1 MNKRPSPLQKHPLA
15 LEQERLDFL
24 PKLLEVTNSMK
35 SWNVPKLSSLSPNKR
50 NKINGSSSSN
60 LTWEILLAIP
70 VWYGV
75 GVGSICTTKMLLMK
89 EYAVP
94 PLVLTL
100 QQLTVG
106 SLLLRTHLFC
116 TGRLQPLP
124 KNLFSNT
131 QTIYYDFVLTGLFNA
146 LDFLASNTCFSH
158 SSASFVETMKASEP
172 LMTTA
177 IALFFGIDSLS
188 GNEAICFLI
197 LISGVFCST
206 IANSSGSNRVDQNEF
221 HQSMKTACIVMI
233 ANLCFALRAK
243 SQKLFRA
250 HVDSQKVNDEN
261 LLMHMEQIGAMSLVV
276 PVIIFELPGVVERI
290 VNSSLQTNWSYCLLA
305 VTNAACFCTY
315 CLASCFVLTN
325 LSVVQYTCFNCLR
338 RIFAVIFTAIVF
350 GVPISMFGAFG
361 IVLCFLGFI
370 SFTLVRNQKSMPPSI
385 DSPTSILPLQMSMSR
400 EE

>member
-1 MNKRPSPLQKHPLA
+1 
-15 LEQERLDFL
+15 
-24 PKLLEVTNSMK
+24 
-35 SWNVPKLSSLSPNKR
+35 
-50 NKINGSSSSN
+50 
-60 LTWEILLAIP
+60 
-70 VWYGV
+70 
-75 GVGSICTTKMLLMK
+75 MLLMN
-89 EYAVP
+89 EYGVP

-124 KNLFSNT
+124 KNFLSSNT

-158 SSASFVETMKASEP
+158 SSASFVETLKASEP

-177 IALFFGIDSLS
+177 IALSFGIDSLT

-206 IANSSGSNRVDQNEF
+206 IANSSGPDRENPHEL

-250 HVDSQKVNDEN
+250 SVDSQKVDDEN
-261 LLMHMEQIGAMSLVV
+261 LLMHMEKIGAMSLII
-276 PVIIFELPGVVERI
+276 PVMIFELPGALERI
-290 VNSSLQTNWSYCLLA
+290 VNS
-305 VTNAACFCTY
+305 
-315 CLASCFVLTN
+315 
-325 LSVVQYTCFNCLR
+325 
-338 RIFAVIFTAIVF
+338 
-350 GVPISMFGAFG
+350 
-361 IVLCFLGFI
+361 
-370 SFTLVRNQKSMPPSI
+370 
-385 DSPTSILPLQMSMSR
+385 
-400 EE
+400 

>member
-1 MNKRPSPLQKHPLA
+1 
-15 LEQERLDFL
+15 
-24 PKLLEVTNSMK
+24 
-35 SWNVPKLSSLSPNKR
+35 
-50 NKINGSSSSN
+50 
-60 LTWEILLAIP
+60 
-70 VWYGV
+70 
-75 GVGSICTTKMLLMK
+75 MLLMN

-100 QQLTVG
+100 QQLTIG
-106 SLLLRTHLFC
+106 SLLLRTHLFS

-124 KNLFSNT
+124 KNLSMNT
-131 QTIYYDFVLTGLFNA
+131 QPIYYDFVLTGLFNA

-188 GNEAICFLI
+188 GNEAICFII
-197 LISGVFCST
+197 LLGGVFCST
-206 IANSSGSNRVDQNEF
+206 IANSSDPNTMNQEF

-250 HVDSQKVNDEN
+250 HVDSQKMDDEN
-261 LLMHMEQIGAMSLVV
+261 LLMHMEQIGAMSLVI
-276 PVIIFELPGVVERI
+276 PVIIFELPGIFERI
-290 VNSSLQTNWSYCLLA
+290 VNSSLQANWSYGVLA

-315 CLASCFVLTN
+315 CVASCLVLTK

-338 RIFAVIFTAIVF
+338 RILAVIFTAIAF

-361 IVLCFLGFI
+361 IGLCFLGFI
-370 SFTLVRNQKSMPPSI
+370 SFTLVHNQKSILPSI